1 MMTRLTHILAAT
13 DLSSS
18 SLHAVDRGFVLAQ
31 TTGARYTVIH
41 ALGIDALA
49 PLREL
54 FGANNAAITQKIVD
68 ETREELRGIVGQAER
83 NRGIAAGIRLEEG
96 QATAAISAFADADHA
111 DLLLLGAHGAGFL
124 QRVLLGS
131 TASRLLRKSRC
142 PVLVVKQAAQDSYRR
157 ILITIDF
164 SPASRTAIDLARTL
178 APHAHLLLLHVF
190 EVPFE
195 GKMQYAGV
203 GEDII
208 FQYRIEARERALH
221 QLHELAE
228 NAGLTTLDY
237 TVLVLQGDATR
248 QIIEQEEQHDCDL
261 IVMGKHG
268 THVTEELLLGSVAKR
283 VLAESGS
290 DVLIL
295 VDERMTDITPITS

>member
-1 MMTRLTHILAAT
+1 MARLTHILAAT
-13 DLSSS
+13 DLSAS
-18 SLHAVDRGFVLAQ
+18 SLHAVDRGFMLAQ
-31 TTGARYTVIH
+31 ATGARYTVVH
-41 ALGIDALA
+41 ALGVDALA

-54 FGANNAAITQKIVD
+54 FGANNAAITEKIVD
-68 ETREELRGIVGQAER
+68 EARDKLGGILAQPER
-83 NRGIAAGIRLEEG
+83 NRGIPAGIRLEEG
-96 QATAAISAFADADHA
+96 QATAAISAFADADQA

-142 PVLVVKQAAQDSYRR
+142 PVLVVKQTAHDSYRR
-157 ILITIDF
+157 ILIAVDF

-178 APHAHLLLLHVF
+178 APQAHLLLLHVF

-203 GEDII
+203 SDDII

-221 QLHELAE
+221 QLHELAD
-228 NAGLTTLDY
+228 NAGLSPMDY

-248 QIIEQEEQHDCDL
+248 QILVQEEQHDCDL

-290 DVLIL
+290 DVLIV
-295 VDERMTDITPITS
+295 VDERMADITPITA

>member
-1 MMTRLTHILAAT
+1 MARLSHILTAT

-18 SLHAVDRGFVLAQ
+18 SLHAVDRGFMLAQ
-31 TTGARYTVIH
+31 ATGARYTVAH

-54 FGANNAAITQKIVD
+54 FGANNAAITRKIVD
-68 ETREELRGIVGQAER
+68 EARDKLGGILAQPER
-83 NRGIAAGIRLEEG
+83 NRGISASIRLEEG
-96 QATAAISAFADADHA
+96 QASAAISALADADHA

-142 PVLVVKQAAQDSYRR
+142 PVLVVKQAAHDSYRR
-157 ILITIDF
+157 ILIAIDF
-164 SPASRTAIDLARTL
+164 SPASRIAIDLARTL

-203 GEDII
+203 SEDII
-208 FQYRIEARERALH
+208 YQYRIEARERALH

-228 NAGLTTLDY
+228 NAGLSPMDY
-237 TVLVLQGDATR
+237 TVLVQQGDATR
-248 QIIEQEEQHDCDL
+248 QILVQEEQHDCDL
-261 IVMGKHG
+261 IVIGKHG

-290 DVLIL
+290 DVLIV
-295 VDERMTDITPITS
+295 VDERMADILPITS

>member
-1 MMTRLTHILAAT
+1 MARLTHILAAT
-13 DLSSS
+13 DLSDN
-18 SLHAVDRGFVLAQ
+18 SLHAVDRGFELARA
-31 TTGARYTVIH
+31 TGARYTVVH

-83 NRGIAAGIRLEEG
+83 NRGVSASIRLEEG
-96 QATAAISAFADADHA
+96 QATAAISAYADADHA

-157 ILITIDF
+157 ILITVDF
-164 SPASRTAIDLARTL
+164 SPASSTAIDLARTL

-228 NAGLTTLDY
+228 NAGLTTMDY

-290 DVLIL
+290 DVLIV
-295 VDERMTDITPITS
+295 VDERMADITPITP

>member
-1 MMTRLTHILAAT
+1 MARLSHILTAT

-18 SLHAVDRGFVLAQ
+18 SLHAVDRGFRLAQ
-31 TTGARYTVIH
+31 ATGARYTVAH

-54 FGANNAAITQKIVD
+54 FGANNAAITEKIVD
-68 ETREELRGIVGQAER
+68 EARDKLGGILAQPER
-83 NRGIAAGIRLEEG
+83 NRGISASIRLEEG
-96 QATAAISAFADADHA
+96 QASAAISAFADADQA

-157 ILITIDF
+157 ILITVDF
-164 SPASRTAIDLARTL
+164 SPASRTAIDLVRTL
-178 APHAHLLLLHVF
+178 APQAHLLLLHVF

-268 THVTEELLLGSVAKR
+268 TPVTEELLLGSVAKR

-290 DVLIL
+290 DVLIV
-295 VDERMTDITPITS
+295 VDDRMADITPITP

>member
-1 MMTRLTHILAAT
+1 MARLTHILAAT
-13 DLSSS
+13 DLSNS

-261 IVMGKHG
+261 IVTGKHG

-290 DVLIL
+290 DVLIV
-295 VDERMTDITPITS
+295 VDERMADITPITP